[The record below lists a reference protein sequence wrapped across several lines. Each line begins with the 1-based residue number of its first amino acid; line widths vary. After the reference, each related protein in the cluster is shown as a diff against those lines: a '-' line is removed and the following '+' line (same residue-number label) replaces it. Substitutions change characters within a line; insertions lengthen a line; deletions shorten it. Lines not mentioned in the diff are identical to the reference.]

1 MNILRERNFDNAGL
15 DGMGLDYR
23 KEIDRLFDL
32 EYGHW
37 IDAAF
42 RFGLIFLGSITL
54 YLYTGDQRTLYW
66 MAGQMVGHA
75 LHFSYLRSRGETCTR
90 ADVLIGGITFWA
102 LVAAFIWLPAWMIVQ
117 EDHALRIGGA
127 AGIGAM
133 LVFLIHRADR
143 MLEVML
149 GEIAVIGVA
158 IIWILVQTL
167 AKVDHPGAQ
176 IGVTLSGGGLWV
188 YFAITMF
195 TNRRIRLAAERAAE
209 RSVQAQKM
217 EAIGQLAGGVAHD
230 FNNILTAVIGNLD
243 LYEDLD
249 SETQRSAAVRDA
261 RMAAERAGQL
271 VQQLLAYARR
281 SPMQVARRDVG
292 ALLEQ
297 LEALTRRLLPAAID
311 QSFEAPQDPLWVAL
325 DESQFLTALVN
336 LVVNARDA
344 MPEGGNLAV
353 TARPVYLFTEEPQ
366 ADGTVLSAGDYCE
379 VTVSDT
385 GHGIPTDIL
394 RRVTEPFFTTKAV
407 GQGSGLGLSMVE
419 GFARQS
425 GGTLMIDT
433 SPEGTAMHLLLPIAP
448 AEGALGGKT
457 SAPHTPPPD
466 TTMLGGPAKH
476 QMAGKALPRATG
488 PDLGQGLRLSA

>member
-1 MNILRERNFDNAGL
+1 MGQGNDLRERNFDNAGPSGI
-15 DGMGLDYR
+15 GMDYR

-42 RFGLIFLGSITL
+42 RFGLIILGAITL
-54 YLYTGDQRTLYW
+54 FLYTGDQRTLLW
-66 MAGQMVGHA
+66 MAGQIVGHA
-75 LHFSYLRSRGETCTR
+75 MHFGYLRSRGDTCTR
-90 ADVLIGGITFWA
+90 GEVLIGGATFWV

-143 MLEVML
+143 MLPVML
-149 GEIAVIGVA
+149 GEIAVIGGA
-158 IIWILVQTL
+158 ILWILLQTL

-176 IGVTLSGGGLWV
+176 IGVTLTGGGLWV
-188 YFAITMF
+188 YFAVTMF
-195 TNRRIRLAAERAAE
+195 SNRRIRLEAERAAQ

-243 LYEDLD
+243 LYHDLD
-249 SETQRSAAVRDA
+249 SEEKRVAAVRDA
-261 RMAAERAGQL
+261 RMAADRAADL
-271 VQQLLAYARR
+271 VRQLLAYARR

-297 LEALTRRLLPAAID
+297 LESLTRRLLPSAIE
-311 QSFEAPQDPLWVAL
+311 QSFEAPSDPLWVAL
-325 DESQFLTALVN
+325 DENQFITALVN

-344 MPEGGNLAV
+344 MPEGGSLTV
-353 TARPVYLFTEEPQ
+353 TARPVHLFTDDPQ
-366 ADGTVLSAGDYCE
+366 PDGSVLTAGDYCE
-379 VTVSDT
+379 VTVTDT
-385 GHGIPTDIL
+385 GHGIPPDIL
-394 RRVTEPFFTTKAV
+394 RRVTEPFFTTKAL

-419 GFARQS
+419 GFVHQS
-425 GGTLMIDT
+425 GGTLAIDT

-448 AEGALGGKT
+448 AEGALGDAT
-457 SAPHTPPPD
+457 RARPPFPPEIAEA
-466 TTMLGGPAKH
+466 GPAPAIAERTPEADPH
-476 QMAGKALPRATG
+476 F
-488 PDLGQGLRLSA
+488 GQPLSLSA